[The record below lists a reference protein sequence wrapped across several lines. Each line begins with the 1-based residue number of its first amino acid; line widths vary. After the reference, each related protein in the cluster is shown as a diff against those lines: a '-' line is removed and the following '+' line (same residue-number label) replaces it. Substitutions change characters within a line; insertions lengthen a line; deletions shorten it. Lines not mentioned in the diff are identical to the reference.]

1 MKPPKRW
8 KMAVVIWLAIYP
20 LLTVVSLLAGPH
32 IGKIEFI
39 PLRTLVLTVVL
50 VPMMVFVMIPTVQK
64 ILKSW
69 LNKD

>member
-32 IGKIEFI
+32 ISKIEFV
-39 PLRTLVLTVVL
+39 PLRTLLLTVIL
-50 VPMMVFVMIPTVQK
+50 VPMTVFVMIPTVQK
-64 ILKSW
+64 LLKSW
-69 LNKD
+69 LNK